1 MHDSGSIRS
10 DPVYARVY
18 ISCRLATQLGTYAK
32 FTPKQKATTPTIS
45 SVTLANWPC
54 RYLAI

>member
-1 MHDSGSIRS
+1 MQGASDQIQSMRESIG
-10 DPVYARVY
+10 
-18 ISCRLATQLGTYAK
+18 CRLATQLGTYAK

>member
-1 MHDSGSIRS
+1 MTQGASDQIQSMRESIG
-10 DPVYARVY
+10 
-18 ISCRLATQLGTYAK
+18 CRLATQLGTYAK